1 MSRFD
6 GMKLKV
12 HVEVWGVSMRV
23 GSLAPVASTLARPWS
38 YIVSRWMGVVTDG
51 NETCD
56 VLLSHPNDTL
66 N

>member
-6 GMKLKV
+6 GMKSKV
-12 HVEVWGVSMRV
+12 HAEVWGVSTRV
-23 GSLAPVASTLARPWS
+23 GSLEPVALSLARPWL
-38 YIVSRWMGVVTDG
+38 YIVSRWMDVAMV
-51 NETCD
+51 NETYD